1 MKANVA
7 KKVAGLVLLFTL
19 LMIATVSF
27 CSMQWTYIYECE
39 NSLEDVSTWLTKKLD
54 FYADMTTYDDGYCG
68 IEAQLQKLGDDGE
81 TWSNVDDKFYEVYA
95 EGHFGS
101 IDTIVKVGKAG
112 TYRFEILNTAYA
124 SNGMALESAVTYTR
138 TVTIY

>member
-54 FYADMTTYDDGYCG
+54 FYVDMTTYDDGYCG

>member
-7 KKVAGLVLLFTL
+7 KKVVSLVLLFTM

-27 CSMQWTYIYECE
+27 CSAQWTYIYECE

-54 FYADMTTYDDGYCG
+54 FYTDMTVYEGYCG
-68 IEAQLQKLGDDGE
+68 IEAQLQKLGDDGV
-81 TWSNVDDKFYEVYA
+81 TWNNVDDKFYETYA
-95 EGHFGS
+95 ENDFCS

-112 TYRFEILNTAYA
+112 TYRFEILNTAF
-124 SNGMALESAVTYTR
+124 SNTGMALESEVTYTR
-138 TVTIY
+138 TVTVY

>member
-81 TWSNVDDKFYEVYA
+81 TWSNVDDKFYEVYT
-95 EGHFGS
+95 EGHFAN

-124 SNGMALESAVTYTR
+124 SNGMALESAVSYTR
-138 TVTIY
+138 TITIY